1 MEKKMKK
8 FAMTDQTKRIL
19 IAILFIIVIGI
30 AGIVTILSSTH
41 FLKSDNPTNE
51 AKGPGVENG
60 YVYVNPAS
68 KIVPNKGQAVPG
80 GEAST
85 TAYAGETDTTAV
97 PTSVDG
103 DDTIPG
109 ASYAAEQQSTNS
121 SSSNSADSLEN
132 NTTKGTVT
140 KTINNLIDS
149 IGNEIKSI
157 ANTISGN
164 SSTSS
169 SSEGNATQVA
179 SSNTT
184 NSSVSDNNQD
194 TTTNNDDSSASSST
208 KANTDD
214 NSASSKDSSSDVKN
228 NTSQTSSNSNESA
241 NQQKNTINLNVKSE
255 K

>member
-19 IAILFIIVIGI
+19 IAILFIIVIAI

-41 FLKSDNPTNE
+41 FLNSDNPTNE

-109 ASYAAEQQSTNS
+109 ASYAAEPQSTNS
-121 SSSNSADSLEN
+121 SSSNLTDSSEN

-169 SSEGNATQVA
+169 NSEGN
-179 SSNTT
+179 TT
-184 NSSVSDNNQD
+184 NTSVSDNNQT
-194 TTTNNDDSSASSST
+194 TTTNNDDSSTSSST
-208 KANTDD
+208 KPNVDD
-214 NSASSKDSSSDVKN
+214 NSTSSKDSSSDVKSS
-228 NTSQTSSNSNESA
+228 NTSQVSSNSNESV
-241 NQQKNTINLNVKSE
+241 NQQKNTSNLNVKSE